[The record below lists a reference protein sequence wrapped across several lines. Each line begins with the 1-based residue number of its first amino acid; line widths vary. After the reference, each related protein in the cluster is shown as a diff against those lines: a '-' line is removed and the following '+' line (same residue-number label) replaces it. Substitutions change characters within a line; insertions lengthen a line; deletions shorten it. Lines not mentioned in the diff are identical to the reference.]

1 MEEGCVDAWIQCA
14 FFGQVIKRRCSSLS
28 PPCIKWDLA
37 SKKSNDLFLTLIW
50 SQGRVLRSM
59 HVVNRPV
66 HDSIT
71 SYGKPKYF
79 YNYLQV

>member
-1 MEEGCVDAWIQCA
+1 MGVWSECA

-37 SKKSNDLFLTLIW
+37 SKKSNDLFLTPIW
-50 SQGRVLRSM
+50 SQGRVLRTM
-59 HVVNRPV
+59 HVENRPV

-71 SYGKPKYF
+71 FYGKPKYF